1 MGNLFNRVAKVVIGI
16 NPNDALVFDENF
28 RITFDIK
35 KDTTSFANQA
45 AISIFNLNDEDRE
58 KLKNVLHQ
66 NNELEQKGEPVLP
79 LLLYAGYADNIGYEL
94 MFNGNMTAV
103 IDKDTATEI
112 ETQISSG
119 DGAVPLRNTFINLSF
134 AAGVSMT
141 SIVKQLSDELKM
153 DISTASD
160 YLTQNIDFANGFSFT
175 GKAKDCMDRVIKSS
189 GLTWHIEK
197 GQIVIIPNDKHTTDE
212 IILLDKTSGLI
223 GSPEKVIDSG
233 TNFINP
239 GDYDGWNVKSLLR
252 PEINPGRRVKI
263 VSRTANTIMTVRT
276 IEHKGD
282 SWGGDWF
289 TNIEVRKLIV

>member
-1 MGNLFNRVAKVVIGI
+1 MGELFNRIAKVIIGFDSS
-16 NPNDALVFDENF
+16 DALVFDEKF

-58 KLKNVLHQ
+58 KIKNAVQ
-66 NNELEQKGEPVLP
+66 KNNELEKKGQPVLP
-79 LLLYAGYADNIGYEL
+79 LLLYAGYSENIGYEL

-103 IDKDTATEI
+103 IDKYNGTEI

-119 DGAVPLRNTFINLSF
+119 DGAVPLKNTFINLSF
-134 AAGVSMT
+134 AAGVDVN

-160 YLTQNIDFANGFSFT
+160 YLTQNIEFANGYSFT
-175 GKAKDCMDRVIKSS
+175 GKAKNCMDKVIKDA

-197 GQIVIIPNDKHTTDE
+197 GQIVIIPENKHTKDE

-252 PEINPGRRVKI
+252 PEINPGRRIKVEG
-263 VSRTANTIMTVRT
+263 RLANAVMTVQT

-282 SWGGDWF
+282 SWSGDWF
-289 TNIEVRKLIV
+289 TNIEIRKLIV